1 MIFKCRPYIIG
12 TCHSKSANLKKKD
25 KFDHFMNF
33 YVPARR
39 ASLCYISK
47 TDHGMNM
54 KFGKCTQNFV

>member
-1 MIFKCRPYIIG
+1 
-12 TCHSKSANLKKKD
+12 
-25 KFDHFMNF
+25 MNF

-54 KFGKCTQNFV
+54 KFGKCTQNFVKKMMASKL